1 MHRESKTRCLCVS
14 ARCRVVTLWW
24 LTDDDNNNVETRLVA
39 SSVSDGERRRYLFD
53 LIESKIAKS
62 TTGEKKNHMCQ
73 FSLSFHRFNDAMK
86 HICHVTHMVKTTED
100 DSHLIYTNLFNSC
113 TFYQLHC
120 EVILTHHPPWI
131 LLCWC
136 QDVIHLVM
144 MAGKSTW
151 MNINTHI
158 KMWSEIRVDRPG
170 GAYRWFNMR

>member
-1 MHRESKTRCLCVS
+1 MSLCLCTLP
-14 ARCRVVTLWW
+14 CCYVVMTHWRQQQCSTL
-24 LTDDDNNNVETRLVA
+24 ETRLLA

-100 DSHLIYTNLFNSC
+100 NSHLIYTNIFNSC

-120 EVILTHHPPWI
+120 SAQTGEVILTHHPPWI
-131 LLCWC
+131 LLCRC

-158 KMWSEIRVDRPG
+158 KMWSEIRVDCPG
-170 GAYRWFNMR
+170 GV